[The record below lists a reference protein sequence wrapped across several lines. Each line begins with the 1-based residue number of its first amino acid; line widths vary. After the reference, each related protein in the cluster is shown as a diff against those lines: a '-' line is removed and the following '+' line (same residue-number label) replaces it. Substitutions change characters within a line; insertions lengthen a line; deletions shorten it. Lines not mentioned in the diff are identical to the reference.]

1 LAEPEDSG
9 MNDCGCETDI
19 YHINSALRDLQ
30 HKVDD
35 LLGRIVELEGQL
47 QDERVRSRALSGRI
61 DTNEINGSS
70 RGFSWVSS

>member
-1 LAEPEDSG
+1 

-19 YHINSALRDLQ
+19 YHVNSALRDLQ

-47 QDERVRSRALSGRI
+47 ADERQRRRRL
-61 DTNEINGSS
+61 SS
-70 RGFSWVSS
+70 RVDSNEMSPFGRNSGWAS

>member
-1 LAEPEDSG
+1 MSE
-9 MNDCGCETDI
+9 CGCETDI

-47 QDERVRSRALSGRI
+47 QDERARRRVLSGRV
-61 DTNEINGSS
+61 DSS
-70 RGFSWVSS
+70 EMRRPGLGWVS

>member
-1 LAEPEDSG
+1 

-35 LLGRIVELEGQL
+35 LLDRIVELEGQL
-47 QDERVRSRALSGRI
+47 KDERARRRVLSGRV
-61 DTNEINGSS
+61 DSNEMRRPGL
-70 RGFSWVSS
+70 GWVS